1 MNVDYWA
8 YFKYRIDK
16 ISLDFFKL
24 NLNKIDNVLTRTIIW
39 HDINEAVRDS
49 KLKVSDYIYIFDN
62 FIYTETDDKIF

>member
-8 YFKYRIDK
+8 YFKHRIDK
-16 ISLDFFKL
+16 TSLDFFKL